1 VLGNGTVASLG
12 EAKLNADVRSP
23 ETARRHLVMFLSIM
37 PGYSDMKRRSI
48 NRMSDVWSN
57 TCEFTQ
63 PPLLQ
68 GEMKT
73 MGTRMP
79 IPYGPVAYSELP
91 GKTSFVGST
100 LERPWARDCGTV
112 GEERDRRSRH
122 FHPTQERGGIG
133 VERLGSGAGRE
144 TRY

>member
-68 GEMKT
+68 GEMNNHGDT
-73 MGTRMP
+73 HAHSVRAGRIFRTTGEDFIRR
-79 IPYGPVAYSELP
+79 V
-91 GKTSFVGST
+91 
-100 LERPWARDCGTV
+100 DV
-112 GEERDRRSRH
+112 GEA
-122 FHPTQERGGIG
+122 
-133 VERLGSGAGRE
+133 LGSGLRDGRGG
-144 TRY
+144 T